1 MAKSKRNSGF
11 YAQAGLIGNALATA
25 KKPASTTDAVH
36 QAIALGKK
44 NRKEKTESRTQKTY
58 SRNQKTESKQQTT
71 SNKTQTANSKQQTE
85 GNKKQAANRK
95 QKT

>member
-1 MAKSKRNSGF
+1 MAKVKRNSGF

-44 NRKEKTESRTQKTY
+44 NRKEKTEKVRY
-58 SRNQKTESKQQTT
+58 SYNFLINGK
-71 SNKTQTANSKQQTE
+71 
-85 GNKKQAANRK
+85 
-95 QKT
+95 

>member
-1 MAKSKRNSGF
+1 MAKVKRNSGF

-44 NRKEKTESRTQKTY
+44 YRKEKTEKVRY
-58 SRNQKTESKQQTT
+58 SYNFLINGK
-71 SNKTQTANSKQQTE
+71 
-85 GNKKQAANRK
+85 
-95 QKT
+95 

>member
-44 NRKEKTESRTQKTY
+44 NRKEKTEKVRY
-58 SRNQKTESKQQTT
+58 SFNFLINGK
-71 SNKTQTANSKQQTE
+71 
-85 GNKKQAANRK
+85 
-95 QKT
+95 

>member
-25 KKPASTTDAVH
+25 KKPASTTDAAH

-44 NRKEKTESRTQKTY
+44 KRKEKTEKVRY
-58 SRNQKTESKQQTT
+58 SFNFLINGK
-71 SNKTQTANSKQQTE
+71 
-85 GNKKQAANRK
+85 
-95 QKT
+95 

>member
-44 NRKEKTESRTQKTY
+44 NRKEKTEKVRY
-58 SRNQKTESKQQTT
+58 SYNFLINGK
-71 SNKTQTANSKQQTE
+71 
-85 GNKKQAANRK
+85 
-95 QKT
+95 

>member
-1 MAKSKRNSGF
+1 MAKGKRNSGF

-44 NRKEKTESRTQKTY
+44 NRKEKTEKVRY
-58 SRNQKTESKQQTT
+58 SFNFLINGK
-71 SNKTQTANSKQQTE
+71 
-85 GNKKQAANRK
+85 
-95 QKT
+95 